1 MRQFRYIIAVFV
13 LFLVLG
19 CHQKTQN
26 RANGQ
31 TAAQSESKIIDTD
44 SLSIDLVALQ
54 KQGKLKNTT
63 IITVADDPVYHAIKR
78 YDALPL
84 RELLKTYTSI
94 KNIESDKYQVVFECE
109 DGYKPMMPL
118 DKFLTAQSFLA
129 IRDVDAP
136 KGKLFSPILKDGH
149 QMKATPFYVVY
160 QGASAKDA
168 DLKWPYNLIKIHLVP
183 NSQNTAVLFPK
194 DNKKATVGFNLFIK
208 NCVTCHAIN
217 KIGGNMGPELNY
229 PKSVT
234 EYWDKNQLKAFIKN
248 PASFRNG
255 VKMPTLA
262 NLDKRQIN
270 EIVYYLDYM
279 ANHKISNK

>member
-1 MRQFRYIIAVFV
+1 MRKFHTKLLALLLIFV
-13 LFLVLG
+13 GGCQQSKKQNANTEKVLV
-19 CHQKTQN
+19 
-26 RANGQ
+26 
-31 TAAQSESKIIDTD
+31 AAPAMPITD

-63 IITVADDPVYHAIKR
+63 LITVAHDPVYHAIKR

-84 RELLKTYTSI
+84 RELLKTYISI
-94 KNIESDKYQVVFECE
+94 KDIESDKYQVVFECE

-149 QMKATPFYVVY
+149 QMKAAPFYVVY
-160 QGASAKDA
+160 QGASATDT

-194 DNKKATVGFNLFIK
+194 DNKKATVGFNLFH
-208 NCVTCHAIN
+208 C
-217 KIGGNMGPELNY
+217 Y
-229 PKSVT
+229 PKV
-234 EYWDKNQLKAFIKN
+234 
-248 PASFRNG
+248 RN
-255 VKMPTLA
+255 
-262 NLDKRQIN
+262 
-270 EIVYYLDYM
+270 
-279 ANHKISNK
+279 